1 MDYFGGGGICYS
13 DTGDDSG
20 LLDFLHTHSLNT
32 LWKMAGVATIGLMIF
47 NKRTIENAKK
57 TGKVSE
63 PFTKELIELV
73 AGVQVHAR
81 VQEAYTHEG

>member
-1 MDYFGGGGICYS
+1 
-13 DTGDDSG
+13 
-20 LLDFLHTHSLNT
+20 
-32 LWKMAGVATIGLMIF
+32 MAGVATIGLMIF

-73 AGVQVHAR
+73 AGVQSTLGFKKHIPMKNDGDSLVNT
-81 VQEAYTHEG
+81 VIQGGQGYQYQIVFGQC